1 MYNILRVLSD
11 YLGEWITVKDK
22 KQKKTQPADEKPQ
35 QLPQK
40 TPNEKSDKVK
50 LQSLPV
56 EHAAPASS
64 TYVEDNSNKKILCI
78 AYRLKKGC
86 SIE

>member
-1 MYNILRVLSD
+1 
-11 YLGEWITVKDK
+11 
-22 KQKKTQPADEKPQ
+22 
-35 QLPQK
+35 LPQK